1 MSHRSLVARVLAV
14 ALVYSTLRV
23 TEAYAQSSG
32 NADTAFTFGVFG
44 VGYGVTQFGE
54 GLESRAEAGG
64 FETSGGAVA
73 SLAVFR
79 KFRHVR
85 YVALGL
91 RYKNLGASPARGDD
105 GEEMFFNY
113 WTTSLAV
120 RAYPFDRR
128 AVSGVF
134 AQAEFVFATQFTQKY
149 RNVARREY
157 DHQFAIGSG
166 LTGVIG
172 YAYPLPGRRIALEAG
187 VEFDYAARQGEV
199 TGRGEVDFRN
209 TNVGVMG
216 RLRF

>member
-1 MSHRSLVARVLAV
+1 MLTPPP
-14 ALVYSTLRV
+14 TLRALA
-23 TEAYAQSSG
+23 TALALLLSPYLETAAQSPTR
-32 NADTAFTFGVFG
+32 ADTAFTFAVFG

-54 GLESRAEAGG
+54 GLEARAEAGG

-79 KFRHVR
+79 KFRRLPH
-85 YVALGL
+85 VALGL

-105 GEEMFFNY
+105 GAEMFFNY
-113 WTTSLAV
+113 WTTSLAA

-128 AVSGVF
+128 AVGGVF
-134 AQAEFVFATQFTQKY
+134 VQGEFVFATQFTQKY
-149 RNVARREY
+149 RNVAQQEY

-166 LTGVIG
+166 FTGVLG
-172 YAYPLPGRRIALEAG
+172 YAYPLPGRRIALELG
-187 VEFDYAARQGEV
+187 LEFDYAARQGEV

-216 RLRF
+216 RLRI